1 MRARAAIG
9 RALWTALL
17 VGELS
22 GCGSEPVTPMR
33 GEARLD
39 AGLRDGDSRARPVCE
54 PLHFERRRRYEGVD
68 VVIAVD
74 TSGSMVEEEDT
85 IEAGLTSV
93 VDALDD
99 SGLDYRA
106 LLIADT
112 PLGPFE
118 STDPEAPPGRLRFAP
133 IQIGSGSGLCVLKT
147 VMEDREPPGPFRR
160 WSAFARPGTFK
171 QLVIFTDDEVG
182 CEGLPENTRVAAER
196 FDAALLAIDDD
207 LFGDPSERAYRFH
220 TVAGLGTPTGRGWR
234 PEELISGG
242 TCATAVRPGIGYQ
255 HLSRI
260 SGGMRYSVCDGAGL
274 DTALE
279 DLPARLADD
288 GAIRCELTLTPPRDH
303 ALLPDSVSV
312 ALSIEGEAVQADPV
326 GGDAACTNVGY
337 RLDRGSL
344 QLCAGTCERL
354 DAAREAALDVSYD
367 CVPRPVITHVP

>member
-1 MRARAAIG
+1 MAP
-9 RALWTALL
+9 T
-17 VGELS
+17 
-22 GCGSEPVTPMR
+22 R

-39 AGLRDGDSRARPVCE
+39 AGLRDDGSRARPVCE
-54 PLHFERRRRYEGVD
+54 PLHFERRRRYAGLD

-74 TSGSMVEEEDT
+74 TSSSMVEEEAT
-85 IEAGLTSV
+85 IEDGLAGV

-106 LLIADT
+106 LLIAGA
-112 PLGPFE
+112 PLGPFA
-118 STDPEAPPGRLRFAP
+118 TADPAAPPGRLRFAP
-133 IQIGSGSGLCVLKT
+133 VQVGSGSGLCMLKT
-147 VMEDREPPGPFRR
+147 VLENREPPGPFRR

-171 QLVIFTDDEVG
+171 QLVIFTDDEVD
-182 CEGLPENTRVAAER
+182 CEGLPENASVAAER

-207 LFGDPSERAYRFH
+207 LFGDASERAYRFH
-220 TVAGLGTPTGRGWR
+220 AVAGLGTPAGRGWR
-234 PEELISGG
+234 PEEPISGG

-274 DTALE
+274 DTALD

-288 GAIRCELTLTPPRDH
+288 GAIRCELTLTAPRDH
-303 ALLPDSVSV
+303 TLLPDSVSV
-312 ALSIEGEAVQADPV
+312 ALSIDGDAVQAEPV
-326 GGDAACTNVGY
+326 GGDAACTDVGY

-344 QLCAGTCERL
+344 ALCPGTCARL